1 MSGVL
6 LPLRDGVNDYAF
18 SGSLPDGMR
27 VEVVNPTGIRMR
39 SGGPEVGRRVRVVG
53 VPSQSG
59 TWSGSLYGFH
69 SYSGSFGVMTSYRS
83 VNLGCRFVVDA
94 VLVAPEVVEHHC
106 RARVGEDRLGE
117 LRDAVVWRSNKTAPA
132 GTTDEEAEEQGIPD
146 TPVFP
151 DAWFAAH
158 LGAVEADVRLWMYFD
173 PKVGG
178 MLDVTDTDGCEW
190 SVADMITRV
199 WQHVPWEED
208 GLRRL
213 RAAGGEGLALAERW
227 DRMSENARRS
237 FRGEVEREWKRWGGT
252 ERPSP
257 EHPVGAKCPI
267 VLTWDEGVM
276 EDRGEVRELE
286 EALNDRL
293 RRECFWW
300 VPVRGLYSW
309 ETTIQYYTN
318 DDDRGRRVGEIAIY
332 KGTEWIPTV
341 ADYAVVDRIYIG

>member
-1 MSGVL
+1 MPVRGGVSA
-6 LPLRDGVNDYAF
+6 YAF
-18 SGSLPDGMR
+18 SGSLPDGLR
-27 VEVVNPTGIRMR
+27 AEVVSSTGFRMR
-39 SGGPEVGRRVRVVG
+39 SGGPLVGGRVRVSG
-53 VPSQSG
+53 VLERSG
-59 TWSGSLYGFH
+59 VWSGSLYGFY
-69 SYSGSFGVMTSYRS
+69 SYSALGGVLTSYRA

-94 VLVAPEVVEHHC
+94 VLVAPEAVEHHC
-106 RARVGEDRLGE
+106 GARVGAERLGE
-117 LRDAVVWRSNKTAPA
+117 LRAAVVWRSNKKAPVGA
-132 GTTDEEAEEQGIPD
+132 TDEYARERGIPD

-190 SVADMITRV
+190 SVAEMITRV

-227 DRMSENARRS
+227 GRMSESARES
-237 FRGEVEREWKRWGGT
+237 FRGELEREWKRWGGT

-257 EHPVGAKCPI
+257 ERPVGAMCPI
-267 VLTWDEGVM
+267 ALTWDEGGM
-276 EDRGEVRELE
+276 EDRGEVTELE
-286 EALNDRL
+286 ETLNDRL

-309 ETTIQYYTN
+309 ETTIQYYTS

-332 KGTEWIPTV
+332 EGTEWIPTV
-341 ADYAVVDRIYIG
+341 ADFAVVDRLYIG